1 MIKNPSIANLK
12 TTMAFTTTT
21 TTTIEE
27 EAHNAS
33 AAEPIISSE
42 GTNGR
47 KIIHHVMILEHGI
60 CGNASELGYVSE
72 ACLREYNSESES
84 KTRNKESA
92 SSLLVH
98 SAVCNEG
105 RLSLDGIENGG
116 LRLANEINNV
126 IRGVAI
132 DKHKHNNDERVTT
145 IALSIVGNSM
155 GGLYG
160 RYALKYIKFFF
171 TLQAEVVGSTNT
183 TVAVD
188 VLVVPNVFVTTATPH
203 LGIKNMTYWKVPEFL
218 EPVGA
223 WMFGK
228 SSNDLFRRNNKINN
242 ANSNANNTNAN
253 TNTHNYND
261 IIEQLA
267 FDPEFISP
275 LSKFKR
281 RIAYANAFSTDIAVT
296 TATAAFLVEENN
308 NDDNNDDNDDIY
320 KDPCYSSILESSIN
334 DIDIDNDNTPQDFED
349 ESRSSLI
356 IEEGKKSELLTTESS
371 HIFVSKQ
378 YSSICFD
385 TANTAQYNRS
395 TSSLRK
401 SGSSPLSVSD
411 MARNL
416 DSLGWSKVF
425 VDNRPHIPALWKR
438 KRKSFDLFESST
450 PTTTT
455 TTKSGDGGTSTR
467 INSSANNTDCYYSSC
482 ELKRRFSTNGW
493 DGNTLPFGHS
503 FLVASSR
510 DPVHRFLYKSA
521 RPFVD
526 QVIAKKVMNEMLQ
539 F

>member
-1 MIKNPSIANLK
+1 
-12 TTMAFTTTT
+12 MAFTTTT
-21 TTTIEE
+21 TTIEE
-27 EAHNAS
+27 DAHNES
-33 AAEPIISSE
+33 PAEPIISSE
-42 GTNGR
+42 GSNGR
-47 KIIHHVMILEHGI
+47 TKIIHHVLILEHGI

-72 ACLREYNSESES
+72 ACLREYNNSES
-84 KTRNKESA
+84 KTRNKENT

-132 DKHKHNNDERVTT
+132 DKHTNKNNDECVTT

-160 RYALKYIKFFF
+160 RYALKYIKFYF

-183 TVAVD
+183 TEAVD

-228 SSNDLFRRNNKINN
+228 SSNDLFRRRNNKINK
-242 ANSNANNTNAN
+242 ASNANNTNAN

-296 TATAAFLVEENN
+296 TATAA
-308 NDDNNDDNDDIY
+308 
-320 KDPCYSSILESSIN
+320 C
-334 DIDIDNDNTPQDFED
+334 
-349 ESRSSLI
+349 
-356 IEEGKKSELLTTESS
+356 
-371 HIFVSKQ
+371 
-378 YSSICFD
+378 
-385 TANTAQYNRS
+385 
-395 TSSLRK
+395 
-401 SGSSPLSVSD
+401 
-411 MARNL
+411 
-416 DSLGWSKVF
+416 
-425 VDNRPHIPALWKR
+425 
-438 KRKSFDLFESST
+438 
-450 PTTTT
+450 
-455 TTKSGDGGTSTR
+455 
-467 INSSANNTDCYYSSC
+467 
-482 ELKRRFSTNGW
+482 
-493 DGNTLPFGHS
+493 
-503 FLVASSR
+503 
-510 DPVHRFLYKSA
+510 
-521 RPFVD
+521 
-526 QVIAKKVMNEMLQ
+526 
-539 F
+539 